1 MAPSVSQREPFAA
14 RLHFVPRALR
24 GPHAALIRTLR
35 GYFSRAPGW
44 VLLTTRGRRTGLPR
58 EVLLPCARTDG
69 EIIVISTYGTRSD
82 WFRNLRKDPQVEV
95 TAGGRRVP
103 GRAEIVEGVFHKRAI
118 VAADPIFPAPPFGP
132 LNALARTVLRPP
144 TAAALRPS
152 VTRPPVV
159 VIRLVP
165 ARP

>member
-1 MAPSVSQREPFAA
+1 MREPFAA

-44 VLLTTRGRRTGLPR
+44 VLLTTRGRRTSLPR

-82 WFRNLRKDPQVEV
+82 WLRNIRKDPRVEV
-95 TAGGRRVP
+95 TVRGRSLP
-103 GRAEIVEGVFHKRAI
+103 AHAEIVEDVYHKRAI
-118 VAADPIFPAPPFGP
+118 VSANPFFPPAPFGP

-144 TAAALRPS
+144 TVAFLRRW
-152 VTRPPVV
+152 VTPRPVV
-159 VIRLVP
+159 VIRL
-165 ARP
+165 ARAAA

>member
-1 MAPSVSQREPFAA
+1 MREPFAA

-82 WFRNLRKDPQVEV
+82 WFRNLRKDPRVEV
-95 TAGGRRVP
+95 TVRGRRVP
-103 GRAEIVEGVFHKRAI
+103 ARAEIVDDVFHKRAI
-118 VAADPIFPAPPFGP
+118 VSANPFFPAAPFGP

-144 TAAALRPS
+144 TAAALRRW
-152 VTRPPVV
+152 VTRRPVV

-165 ARP
+165 ARA

>member
-1 MAPSVSQREPFAA
+1 MAPPREPFAA
-14 RLHFVPRALR
+14 RLHVVPRALR
-24 GPHAALIRTLR
+24 GAHAVLIATLR

-58 EVLLPCARTDG
+58 EVLLPCARTNSD
-69 EIIVISTYGTRSD
+69 IIVISTYGTRSD
-82 WFRNLRKDPQVEV
+82 WFRNLRKDPRVEV
-95 TAGGRRVP
+95 TARGRRVP
-103 GRAEIVEGVFHKRAI
+103 GHAEIVDDVFHKRAI
-118 VAADPIFPAPPFGP
+118 VSANPFFPAAPFGP

-144 TAAALRPS
+144 TVAALRRW
-152 VTRPPVV
+152 VTPRPVV